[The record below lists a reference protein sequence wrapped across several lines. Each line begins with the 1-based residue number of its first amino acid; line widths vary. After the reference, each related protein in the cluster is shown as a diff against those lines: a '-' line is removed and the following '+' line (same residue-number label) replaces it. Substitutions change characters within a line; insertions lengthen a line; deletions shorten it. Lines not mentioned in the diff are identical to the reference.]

1 MAKKMTAKEQILAKK
16 ALCEIIEE
24 VFDGTINW
32 HRKGIMRTW
41 DRDAETGDS
50 FEREKRE
57 DEVDE
62 WDSARLKALEI
73 IEEALV
79 ALI

>member
-1 MAKKMTAKEQILAKK
+1 MAKKMTTKEQILAKK
-16 ALCEIIEE
+16 ALCEIIAA
-24 VFDGTINW
+24 VFEGTINL
-32 HRKGIMRTW
+32 RRGSIMRTW
-41 DRDAETGDS
+41 DKDAETGDS

-57 DEVDE
+57 DEIDE